1 MKIESGNNHLVL
13 EVSVEE
19 DDTLPSYGDAYVTIS
34 VHSNGFSGKNDLWV
48 GAEEL
53 QEFCA
58 SLVKLEKKRK
68 GEASLSSI
76 SPGELNLKIYSV
88 DSLGHLAI
96 KGTTGYEVANIPH
109 SLTFGFEFEPSQ
121 LVKAVASPWVKQ
133 NAA

>member
-1 MKIESGNNHLVL
+1 MKIESGNNFLEL
-13 EVSVEE
+13 EVSLEE
-19 DDTLPSYGDAYVTIS
+19 DNTLPSYGDAYITIS

-48 GAEEL
+48 GAEEF
-53 QEFCA
+53 QEFCT
-58 SLVKLEKKRK
+58 SLVKLEKERK
-68 GEASLSSI
+68 GEATLNSI
-76 SPGELNLKIYSV
+76 SPGKLSLKIYSV

-96 KGTTGYEVANIPH
+96 SGTTGYEVANIQH